1 MAKSIKTEQ
10 EITDTLSNIVIMMSW
25 SLNNRYS
32 ITLLTKNAQL
42 YGNCVTA
49 FLRER

>member
-10 EITDTLSNIVIMMSW
+10 EITDTLSNTVIMSW